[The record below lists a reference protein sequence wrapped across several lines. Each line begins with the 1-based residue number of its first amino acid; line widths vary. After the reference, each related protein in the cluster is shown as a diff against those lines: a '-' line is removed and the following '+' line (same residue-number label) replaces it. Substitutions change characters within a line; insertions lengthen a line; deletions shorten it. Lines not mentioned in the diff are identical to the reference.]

1 MGCGPCI
8 GRQQVRPGEVERPAQ
23 DHEQDPREYGG
34 AEGAGPEER
43 SGKRRRVGAF
53 SLSFVLFLGSRTNI
67 KRDLLLNFT
76 V

>member
-8 GRQQVRPGEVERPAQ
+8 GREQVRPGEVERPAY
-23 DHEQDPREYGG
+23 DHKQDPREYGG

-43 SGKRRRVGAF
+43 SGKGRSVGSF
-53 SLSFVLFLGSRTNI
+53 SFNFVLFLGSRTNI
-67 KRDLLLNFT
+67 ERDLLLNFT

>member
-8 GRQQVRPGEVERPAQ
+8 GREQVRPGEVERPAY
-23 DHEQDPREYGG
+23 DHKQDPQEYGG

-43 SGKRRRVGAF
+43 GGKRRRVGGF
-53 SLSFVLFLGSRTNI
+53 SFSFVVFLGSRTNI
-67 KRDLLLNFT
+67 KRDLLLNLT